1 MRLIPFLT
9 LVLLAASCQQKSPNP
24 IFEVYDYEV
33 ASLIDLSAELEVL
46 ADSLILPEGPVWN
59 SQNGELLFVDNL
71 QNKILSWSETYGIQ
85 DHMLN
90 AGNTGYAP
98 NLGAGLLGP
107 NGLAIGADN
116 QLYLCQM
123 GDRRVAKTNNQPSKK
138 PEFSTVA
145 DNYDGQILNSPNDLV
160 VTSTGDVFF
169 TDPPF
174 AFFDPGAMRFMDTE
188 LRQLDFSGVFKVDHN
203 GGAVSVVDTLG
214 VPNGLGLSPD
224 NRFLYVNKMGKP
236 FSNSDSQ
243 IVKIDLT
250 TGRGEEFFNADALV
264 KKYNNGT
271 DLDGMDVHSS
281 GHIFTAGPGGLLII
295 SPEGDLMARVDT
307 GQITNCTFDDR
318 ESYLYITGFMN
329 NPKLFRI
336 KMK

>member
-1 MRLIPFLT
+1 MRLTPLLT
-9 LVLLAASCQQKSPNP
+9 LVILVVSCEQKSSNP
-24 IFEVYDYEV
+24 IFEVYDHDV
-33 ASLIDLSAELEVL
+33 TSLIDLSAELEVL
-46 ADSLILPEGPVWN
+46 ADSLLLPEGPVWN
-59 SQNGELLFVDNL
+59 PQTSELLFVDNL

-85 DHMLN
+85 DYILK

-107 NGLAIGADN
+107 NGLALGAN
-116 QLYLCQM
+116 NKLYLCQM
-123 GDRRVAKTNNQPSKK
+123 GDRRVAKTNNQASKN
-138 PEFSTVA
+138 PEFNTVA

-160 VTSTGDVFF
+160 VDRNGDVFF

-188 LRQLDFSGVFKVDHN
+188 LRQLNFSGVFKVDHD
-203 GGAVSVVDTLG
+203 GGEVSVVDTLG

-236 FSNSDSQ
+236 FSNSDSE

-250 TGRGEEFFNADALV
+250 SGRGEEFFNADALV

-281 GHIFTAGPGGLLII
+281 GYIFTAGPGGLLII
-295 SPEGDLMARVDT
+295 SPEGDLMARMDT
-307 GQITNCTFDDR
+307 GQITNCTFDDQ

-329 NPKLFRI
+329 NPRIYRI

>member
-9 LVLLAASCQQKSPNP
+9 IVLLALGCQQKSPNP

-33 ASLIDLSAELEVL
+33 TSLIDLSAELEVL
-46 ADSLILPEGPVWN
+46 ADSLLLPEGPVWN
-59 SQNGELLFVDNL
+59 PESRELLFVDNL

-85 DHMLN
+85 DYILD

-98 NLGAGLLGP
+98 NLDAGLLGP
-107 NGLAIGADN
+107 NGLALGANN

-123 GDRRVAKTNNQPSKK
+123 GDRRVAKTNNQASKNS
-138 PEFSTVA
+138 EFITVA

-224 NRFLYVNKMGKP
+224 NRFLYINKMGQP
-236 FSNSDSQ
+236 FSDSESQ
-243 IVKIDLT
+243 IIKIDLT
-250 TGRGEEFFNADALV
+250 NERREEFFNADALV

-281 GHIFTAGPGGLLII
+281 GNIFTAGPGGLLII
-295 SPEGDLMARVDT
+295 SPSGELMARVDT
-307 GQITNCTFDDR
+307 GQITNCTFDDQ

-329 NPKLFRI
+329 NPRLFRI